1 MRKELQKK
9 DNFAIDKINMN
20 DIYHM
25 IKRIK

>member
-1 MRKELQKK
+1 MRKELQKE